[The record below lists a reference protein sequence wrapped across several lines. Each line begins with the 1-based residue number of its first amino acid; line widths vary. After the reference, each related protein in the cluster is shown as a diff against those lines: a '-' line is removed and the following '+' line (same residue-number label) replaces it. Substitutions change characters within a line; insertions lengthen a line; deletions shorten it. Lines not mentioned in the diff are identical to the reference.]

1 MSLLVEDS
9 LALRAQFDFFVERK
23 QTLSRTTHQT
33 RGTSTVAILQWR
45 IGGGGGGEQKCIL
58 DKTCCT
64 CIIIHVH

>member
-45 IGGGGGGEQKCIL
+45 MGEGEGGWNESVYWIKL
-58 DKTCCT
+58 AV
-64 CIIIHVH
+64 HV